1 MLVSAVHSFIHSS
14 LSFIS
19 GNRIVNMMALSSKL
33 TEAAEKEAG
42 SDGDGSRS
50 EGAEPEVE
58 PSGAGASGGAAG
70 GAGGAR
76 SSPTKD
82 EARDQ
87 SNHLINFPLLPLTRG
102 GCISLRRGLDSYK
115 KALLDAGFK
124 EELSVF
130 KSEDIA
136 LPDVDVSR
144 I

>member
-1 MLVSAVHSFIHSS
+1 MSVFIHSS
-14 LSFIS
+14 FSFIS
-19 GNRIVNMMALSSKL
+19 RNRIVNMMALSSKL

-42 SDGDGSRS
+42 SDGDGSPS
-50 EGAEPEVE
+50 EGAKPEVE
-58 PSGAGASGGAAG
+58 PAGAGAGG
-70 GAGGAR
+70 GAGGGAH